1 MSQLKDYW
9 DFSRA
14 QKSLPLSEA
23 LFISDLVDQMPYV
36 LLAYEEKCRFKIEFA
51 GETAACLLGG
61 NLIGATTE
69 PGSELPQALTRC
81 ILNAAASREPAFGSM
96 GAMQTL
102 CLPFSGG
109 CGTVDVVLVGLV
121 DTAGSGAKTA
131 GTVIS
136 LIR

>member
-1 MSQLKDYW
+1 MG
-9 DFSRA
+9 FFRA
-14 QKSLPLSEA
+14 QQPLPLSEA

-36 LLAYEEKCRFKIEFA
+36 LLAYEEKRRFKIEFA

-61 NLIGATTE
+61 SLIGATTE
-69 PGSELPQALTRC
+69 PGSELPQALIRC

-102 CLPFSGG
+102 CLPFSGDS
-109 CGTVDVVLVGLV
+109 GTVDVVLVGLV